1 VYVLLRACQHFKTL
15 SHRKETI
22 LRRNANLHQPID
34 PVQLTG
40 VKKLLKVEDVA
51 DILGVSRVKVYLL
64 LRNGLPSVKIDGARR
79 FQPEKLQAWIEQH
92 SA

>member
-1 VYVLLRACQHFKTL
+1 M
-15 SHRKETI
+15 
-22 LRRNANLHQPID
+22 
-34 PVQLTG
+34 
-40 VKKLLKVEDVA
+40 KKLLKVEDVA

-79 FQPEKLQAWIEQH
+79 FQPDKLQAWIEQH